1 MHVTMATGS
10 MIYCMVSARLF
21 ISLDKFVD
29 PDFRC
34 CVPFFGQAARNLDV
48 TLSQTP
54 VEENSLLH
62 VIRVHH
68 LQLLS
73 HSLKEGKYVR

>member
-1 MHVTMATGS
+1 MRD
-10 MIYCMVSARLF
+10 YPLF
-21 ISLDKFVD
+21 FVSLDKFVD
-29 PDFRC
+29 PEVRC
-34 CVPFFGQAARNLDV
+34 CIPFFGQAARNLDV

-68 LQLLS
+68 LQLLG
-73 HSLKEGKYVR
+73 HSLKEGKYDNVKEDDDT